1 MRDDNKLGVWM
12 CAALVV
18 GSMIGTGIFMIPANL
33 APYGVGSS
41 LLAWAV
47 SATGAILLAGVFSG
61 LGRAFPEAEGPYAY
75 TRMAFG
81 DLTAFIAAWAYW
93 ISLWVFNAALATGAT
108 AYLGSV
114 VPAVAQSTFISALTT
129 LAFVWALTAVNI
141 QGVRAAGTVQV
152 LTTVLKLLP
161 LLAIGGLALWLFA
174 RRSPLVLDTGHAA
187 IAPTLDGVTAAATLT
202 LSALI
207 GFESVAVMANKVRNP
222 ARNIPLATLIGT
234 IATAAIYVLTCTAVM
249 LLIPAD
255 KLAASSA
262 PFADV
267 ARLFWG
273 EGAARGMA
281 LFVMISALGCL
292 NAGVLLQGEVPLQM
306 ARRGAFPRVFLR
318 ESAQG
323 TPVAA
328 LCIGST
334 LVTILVLLNYQDSLV
349 TIYEFMVLLA
359 TTDTLVLY
367 LLCPLAMLALLRKG
381 QVGAHGGYAAWLA
394 AAAVVGTLY
403 ALWALV
409 GAGAKAVL
417 WGLVLLALGIPVFYL
432 MKRAAAAEAAK

>member
-1 MRDDNKLGVWM
+1 MQDDNKLGVWM

-41 LLAWAV
+41 LLGWAV
-47 SATGAILLAGVFSG
+47 SATGAILLAGVFAG
-61 LGRAFPEAEGPYAY
+61 LGRAFPEAEGPYVY

-108 AYLGSV
+108 AYLGSL
-114 VPAVAQSTFISALTT
+114 VPAIAQSTVVSALAT
-129 LAFVWALTAVNI
+129 LGFVWLLTAINI
-141 QGVRAAGTVQV
+141 QGVRAAGVVQV

-174 RRSPLVLDTGHAA
+174 ERSPLVMDTGHPP

-234 IATAAIYVLTCTAVM
+234 IVTAAIYVVTCTAVM
-249 LLIPAD
+249 LLLPAD
-255 KLAASSA
+255 TLAASSA

-267 ARLFWG
+267 ARLLWG
-273 EGAARGMA
+273 ENAARWMA

-306 ARRGAFPRVFLR
+306 ARKGAFPRLFMR
-318 ESAQG
+318 ESARG

-349 TIYEFMVLLA
+349 AIYEFMVLLA
-359 TTDTLVLY
+359 TTATLVLY
-367 LLCPLAMLALLRKG
+367 LLCALAMLALLRKG
-381 QVGAHGGYAAWLA
+381 RVGARGGYAAWLGV
-394 AAAVVGTLY
+394 AAVVGTLY

-417 WGLVLLALGIPVFYL
+417 WGLVLLALGVPVFYL
-432 MKRAAAAEAAK
+432 MKRAATRDAAA